1 MKNEKKLIFKSSP
14 FVLTR
19 FVLIFCPDRIYG
31 YSFFRG
37 GRLRYKAV
45 IKHDLFR
52 DREAKQRSQNIKA
65 MTHSCT
71 QPL

>member
-1 MKNEKKLIFKSSP
+1 MDT
-14 FVLTR
+14 V
-19 FVLIFCPDRIYG
+19 
-31 YSFFRG
+31 FFRG

>member
-1 MKNEKKLIFKSSP
+1 MIFFAP
-14 FVLTR
+14 TEFMDTV
-19 FVLIFCPDRIYG
+19 
-31 YSFFRG
+31 FFRG